1 MPPFICH
8 WKELKAQKPER
19 GGGAVYLKKVK
30 PLDGLLHGHP
40 SQRKADDPG
49 LPHQKADRV
58 DPRTEREFNKVFM

>member
-1 MPPFICH
+1 VYP
-8 WKELKAQKPER
+8 KKA
-19 GGGAVYLKKVK
+19 K
-30 PLDGLLHGHP
+30 PLDGLLRDRP